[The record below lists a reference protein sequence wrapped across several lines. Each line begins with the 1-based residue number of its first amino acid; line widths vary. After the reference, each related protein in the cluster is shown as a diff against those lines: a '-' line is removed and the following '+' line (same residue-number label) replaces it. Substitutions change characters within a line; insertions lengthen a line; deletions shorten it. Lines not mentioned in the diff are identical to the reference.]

1 MNAFKVSIAT
11 GILVL
16 LSPWLQ
22 DFSSMSSVTFISF
35 LISGLIGL
43 AIADLFI
50 LQAFSDLGP
59 SRTLMLFGFQPLIIG
74 VLNWLIFSQTLRT
87 NQFYA
92 VIFLIGSLIIFSFES
107 KRSTGTWN
115 MRGLSFAL
123 IGVCLDAAGVI
134 LTRNGFNDSPDLHML
149 NGHFIRCC
157 GALIG
162 FAFIR
167 IFVAKINF
175 VEKFRHLNLKDRA
188 LVVFGSFLGTF
199 LSLCFY
205 LTAIKIGNISTIS
218 SVAITGPLFA
228 GIFECALQK
237 KWPSKYLI
245 LATICF
251 IFGFYILVGT

>member
-1 MNAFKVSIAT
+1 MNAFKVVVAT
-11 GILVL
+11 SVLVL
-16 LSPWLQ
+16 LLPWLH
-22 DFSSMSSVTFISF
+22 DFSPMSQTTFTSF

-43 AIADLFI
+43 AVADLFI
-50 LQAFSDLGP
+50 LQAFSNLGP
-59 SRTLMLFGFQPLIIG
+59 SRTLMLFGFQPLIISF
-74 VLNWLIFSQTLRT
+74 LNWLVFSQTLHA
-87 NQFYA
+87 NQLYA
-92 VIFLIGSLIIFSFES
+92 VVFLIGSLLIFSFES

-115 MRGLSFAL
+115 IYGLSFAL

-134 LTRNGFNDSPDLHML
+134 LTRNGFNHSPELGML

-162 FAFIR
+162 FALIR
-167 IFVAKINF
+167 ILISKIHFVAKF
-175 VEKFRHLNLKDRA
+175 KTLNLKDKW
-188 LVVFGSFLGTF
+188 LVIFGSFLGTF

-228 GIFECALQK
+228 GLLECLLQK

-245 LATICF
+245 LATTCF
-251 IFGFYILVGT
+251 IFGFYILVQT